1 MRKYKLKRRFPAFLV
16 IFMNAE
22 IKNEKRDIR
31 IVFLIFSAIF
41 GVFVWRHY
49 PSILS
54 YAFMG
59 VVLVILPLVAFAP
72 TLLRPVFN
80 LWLKIAHA
88 IGWFNTQ
95 VLLAIVFIL
104 VFIPTGLIMRLFRK
118 DPMKRKMLAEGS
130 YWEPYELEGL
140 KDKNRYERQF

>member
-1 MRKYKLKRRFPAFLV
+1 MMVIILV
-16 IFMNAE
+16 IFMKSE
-22 IKNEKRDIR
+22 IKKEKRDIR

-41 GVFVWRHY
+41 GVLAWRHY

-54 YAFMG
+54 YAFIG
-59 VVLVILPLVAFAP
+59 VVIVILPLVIFAP

-95 VLLAIVFIL
+95 VLLTIVFIL
-104 VFIPTGLIMRLFRK
+104 VFIPTGLIMKLLRK
-118 DPMKRKMLAEGS
+118 DPMKRKMLAEGT

>member
-1 MRKYKLKRRFPAFLV
+1 MKK
-16 IFMNAE
+16 
-22 IKNEKRDIR
+22 EKRDIR

-41 GVFVWRHY
+41 AVFAWRHY

-54 YAFMG
+54 Y
-59 VVLVILPLVAFAP
+59 VLIGLALSLLPLIAFSP
-72 TLLRPVFN
+72 NVLRPVFN

-95 VLLAIVFIL
+95 LLLSIVFIL
-104 VFIPTGLIMRLFRK
+104 IFIPTGFIIRLLRK
-118 DPMKRKMLAEGS
+118 DPMKRKLLEDGT

>member
-1 MRKYKLKRRFPAFLV
+1 MMIIILV
-16 IFMNAE
+16 IFMKSE
-22 IKNEKRDIR
+22 IKKEKRDIR

-41 GVFVWRHY
+41 GVLAWRHY

-54 YAFMG
+54 YAFIG
-59 VVLVILPLVAFAP
+59 VVIVILPLVVFAP

-95 VLLAIVFIL
+95 VLLTIVFIL

-118 DPMKRKMLAEGS
+118 DPMKRKMLAEGT

>member
-1 MRKYKLKRRFPAFLV
+1 MHITKSDTLKTKESE
-16 IFMNAE
+16 M
-22 IKNEKRDIR
+22 KKEKRDIR

-41 GVFVWRHY
+41 AVFAWRHY

-54 YAFMG
+54 YILMGLISIMLPLIAFSP
-59 VVLVILPLVAFAP
+59 VIL
-72 TLLRPVFN
+72 RPIFIM
-80 LWLKIAHA
+80 WLKIAHA
-88 IGWFNTQ
+88 VGWFNTQ
-95 VLLAIVFIL
+95 LLLSIVFIL

-118 DPMKRKMLAEGS
+118 DPMKRKILAKGT

>member
-1 MRKYKLKRRFPAFLV
+1 MMIIILV
-16 IFMNAE
+16 IFMKSE
-22 IKNEKRDIR
+22 IKKEKRDIR

-41 GVFVWRHY
+41 GVLAWRHY

-54 YAFMG
+54 YAFIG
-59 VVLVILPLVAFAP
+59 VVIVILPLVVFAP

-95 VLLAIVFIL
+95 VLLTIVFIL
-104 VFIPTGLIMRLFRK
+104 VFIPTGLIMKLLRK
-118 DPMKRKMLAEGS
+118 DPMKRKMLAEGT

>member
-1 MRKYKLKRRFPAFLV
+1 MDITKSDNLNTKEL
-16 IFMNAE
+16 E
-22 IKNEKRDIR
+22 IKKEKRDIQ

-41 GVFVWRHY
+41 GVLAWRHY

-59 VVLVILPLVAFAP
+59 VVSVILPLVAFAP
-72 TLLRPVFN
+72 TFLRPVFN

-88 IGWFNTQ
+88 LGWFNTQ
-95 VLLAIVFIL
+95 VLLSIVFIF
-104 VFIPTGLIMRLFRK
+104 VFIPTGLVMRLFRK
-118 DPMKRKMLAEGS
+118 DPMKRKMATEGT

-140 KDKNRYERQF
+140 KDRNRYERQF

>member
-1 MRKYKLKRRFPAFLV
+1 LRQGYGFQLISNIHEMDMKK
-16 IFMNAE
+16 
-22 IKNEKRDIR
+22 EKRDIR

-41 GVFVWRHY
+41 AGFAWKHY

-72 TLLRPVFN
+72 TLLRPVFK

-95 VLLAIVFIL
+95 ALLTIVFIL

-118 DPMKRKMLAEGS
+118 DPMKRKMLAEES